1 MSDIKLFRLQA
12 GKAVELQGDASDL
25 EKPLQTLIEANL
37 DTLLGIRFL
46 ATEYSTGKTHAG
58 RIDSLGLDENNCP
71 VILEYKRSM
80 GENVINQG
88 LFYLDWL
95 MDHQAE
101 FKLLVMDQLG
111 KPAADAI
118 DWTAPRLVC
127 IAADFTR
134 YDGHAVQQINR
145 NIELIRYR
153 RFGDELLL
161 LELANATSANA
172 SKASIAK
179 VAKTAKTAA
188 APAAEPACTKG
199 AGSDRSYTDWLPLLP
214 PHLDELVASLEGH
227 VLSLGDDVQR
237 KELKLYVAFKRLKN
251 FATVVPQ
258 KNRLLLYLHLDPTK
272 VVPMPPNGQD
282 VSQKGHWGTGDL
294 ELSLSSQADLD
305 AAKSLIL
312 MAYEGRAPNPAA
324 SSRDLNGPPT
334 AGT

>member
-1 MSDIKLFRLQA
+1 MSDIKLFRLTA
-12 GKAVELQGDASDL
+12 GTATELQGDASDL

-37 DTLLGIRFL
+37 EVLLGIRFL

-127 IAADFTR
+127 IAADFTK

-161 LELANATSANA
+161 LELANATSASAGRAAGGKATKA
-172 SKASIAK
+172 SKIQPAE
-179 VAKTAKTAA
+179 VPTAK
-188 APAAEPACTKG
+188 
-199 AGSDRSYTDWLPLLP
+199 AGTGDRSFAEWLPLLP
-214 PHLDELVASLEGH
+214 PHLSELVSSLEGY

-258 KNRLLLYLHLDPTK
+258 KNRLLLYLHLNPGQLA
-272 VVPMPPNGQD
+272 PLPSNGRD
-282 VSQKGHWGTGDL
+282 VSQQGHWGTGDL
-294 ELSLSSQADLD
+294 ELSLTTQADLD
-305 AAKSLIL
+305 GAKPMIL
-312 MAYEGRAPNPAA
+312 MSYEGRGAVAAPETPACPG
-324 SSRDLNGPPT
+324 S
-334 AGT
+334 